1 MNTIKI
7 LKSHLKLIL
16 NKSDII
22 ELAAAVYLGTVM
34 GQFLQSIVHG
44 ILMPLMHNFI
54 PIEILQQKFQLL
66 NMDFKPV
73 MSNLVSTIIA
83 LFLVYL
89 ICCRGYIVLIISK
102 MDINLT
108 PQHTSPNT
116 KRRALELEKLLLN
129 TNDCAGKLGYSNR
142 KCNKNLYCTSVTIE
156 NIPDIENE
164 KCEDDDMYIS

>member
-89 ICCRGYIVLIISK
+89 ILVLKQIVSQKI
-102 MDINLT
+102 
-108 PQHTSPNT
+108 
-116 KRRALELEKLLLN
+116 
-129 TNDCAGKLGYSNR
+129 
-142 KCNKNLYCTSVTIE
+142 
-156 NIPDIENE
+156 
-164 KCEDDDMYIS
+164 